1 MRARPAAG
9 RRRLA
14 AVAARAALLAPAR
27 AALRGPALAALL
39 ALAFAAPAAAL
50 AAAPAPPAPGAASSA
65 ELPADVAAAAAA
77 LRDGALRGTRAEEIV
92 RSLTVEVGP
101 RSAGSAGD
109 RAAVEWGLRTLRAL
123 GLANVHAEPVAV
135 PHWERG
141 GSAGEIL
148 SPYPQPVALTALGG
162 SVATPPAGLTAEVVR
177 VASLDAVDH
186 LAPERV
192 RGKIV
197 FFDAPMERT
206 RDGSGY
212 GRAVVVRGAG
222 PSRAAKL
229 GAVAVLIRSMAT
241 GTDRFP
247 HTGATRYAEGVARI
261 PAAALSVPDAD
272 LLAAEVASGRPVTF
286 HLTIGSRELPAAR
299 SANVVGEIP
308 GRERPGE
315 VVLLGAHLDS
325 WDLGTGAI
333 DDGAGVAIVAAAA
346 RQILASGRRPRR
358 TIRVVLFANEEFG
371 LSGARAYAAAHA
383 AELPRHVFASESDFG
398 SGRVWRLRSRVA
410 PDRLPLVGAIA
421 RLLAPLGVAPGDND
435 AEGGADVEPLQ
446 PAGVPVLE
454 LGQDGTR
461 YFDVHHTAN
470 DTLDKIDAKDLDQN
484 VAAWTALAWALADAP
499 GDLGPGRA
507 PKPGRPRR

>member
-1 MRARPAAG
+1 MRARPVPG
-9 RRRLA
+9 RRRLVAATA
-14 AVAARAALLAPAR
+14 AVPVVLLVAALASPAPP
-27 AALRGPALAALL
+27 PAS
-39 ALAFAAPAAAL
+39 APAA
-50 AAAPAPPAPGAASSA
+50 G
-65 ELPADVAAAAAA
+65 LPADVAAAAAA

-123 GLANVHAEPVAV
+123 GLANVHAEPVTV

-141 GSAGEIL
+141 VNAGEIL

-177 VASLDAVDH
+177 VASLEALDAIARLDP
-186 LAPERV
+186 ARV
-192 RGKIV
+192 RGRIV

-206 RDGSGY
+206 KDGSGY

-247 HTGATRYAEGVARI
+247 HTGATRYAEGVPRI
-261 PAAALSVPDAD
+261 PAAALAVPDAD
-272 LLAAEVASGRPVTF
+272 LLAAEVASGRPISF

-308 GRERPGE
+308 GREQRGE
-315 VVLLGAHLDS
+315 IVLLGAHLDS

-346 RQILASGRRPRR
+346 RQILASGRKPRR

-371 LSGARAYAAAHA
+371 LSGAKAYAVAHA

-398 SGRVWRLRSRVA
+398 SGRVWRLGSRVA
-410 PDRLPLVGAIA
+410 PDRLPLVEAIA
-421 RLLAPLGVAPGDND
+421 RLLAPLGVGRGDND

-470 DTLDKIDAKDLDQN
+470 DTLDKVDAKDLDQN

-507 PKPGRPRR
+507 PKPGKPRR